1 MNKKLYPMTT
11 KLLLCAA
18 TCAAS
23 LNVLQPLKAG
33 NLHPMYTG
41 LNAAWGH
48 LPLDSAA
55 NCTAQALTGLATQ
68 EQGAEISVPNTQFEV
83 GEDVEINYTNL
94 PAKATISIYKNEAR
108 VPLNKMLT
116 LDMGASGNGTFSL
129 GTELEAGDYT
139 VRCTDAKGQEVAAQV
154 VFSVSAKAW
163 ADGPKDVLVM
173 SDIHVMSPELLVK
186 EGSAF
191 DKYLASDRKLLAESK
206 DILYTMVD
214 TILAR
219 KPELVLIPGDLTKD
233 GEKLSHQLVV
243 EQLQRLKKAGIQ
255 TLVVPGNH
263 DVNNPHAYVF
273 DGEQTHYA
281 ETVSDEDFAEMY
293 RDFGYGNDAQ
303 RDPQSLTYAVEALKD
318 VVVIGIDAC
327 KYEENTFVSQGAEKD
342 VCVTSGRIKPETLE
356 WIEQQAKQARDNGKQ
371 VLALMHHNLVEH
383 FNGQATIA
391 APYVVDDA
399 AKVRE
404 TLMAAGIRTVFT
416 GHFHIQDIAKDYNE
430 TKTDSIY
437 DISTGSTVTY
447 PCPFRLVRLNDDNT
461 VMDIQSKLLKSVEL
475 NGKLQADFGAYAQ
488 QKLVDGL
495 EPMVG
500 GLITDYWDIIQK
512 VVDENLGSLGGMVK
526 FPDSPEKLTAMLM
539 ECLGEDAIKA
549 YLTFSESNEDKKAGD
564 ALRAKLVTDG
574 IDKLVE
580 KLTGPLVGAI
590 AKPIVHKKIDPIV
603 NPILGSLLGN
613 ITHNET
619 DRANVTNDLDL
630 SIRLPRVV
638 ANAVNSA
645 TAATDGLK
653 VSPTLTNGPVSIK
666 VPARSQAAQ
675 LCIYD
680 LNGRTIFRTE
690 VPAGEATAMPYH
702 FTHKG
707 VYMVKLIG
715 QGAAVKVIVE

>member
-11 KLLLCAA
+11 KLLLSAA
-18 TCAAS
+18 ACTLS
-23 LNVLQPLKAG
+23 LNVFQPLTAG
-33 NLHPMYTG
+33 NVHP
-41 LNAAWGH
+41 
-48 LPLDSAA
+48 LPASHRAKA
-55 NCTAQALTGLATQ
+55 MNCTAQALTGVYLQQ
-68 EQGAEISVPNTQFEV
+68 EHEAALSVTNTNFEAGQTV
-83 GEDVEINYTNL
+83 DINYSKL
-94 PAKATISIYKNEAR
+94 PAGATISIYKNEAR
-108 VPLNKMLT
+108 VPLKQMLT
-116 LDMGASGNGTFSL
+116 LDKNAADSGTFSL
-129 GTELEAGDYT
+129 GTELEEGDYT
-139 VRCTDAKGQEVAAQV
+139 VHCTDAKGQDVAAQLL
-154 VFSVSAKAW
+154 FSVSAKAW

-173 SDIHVMSPELLVK
+173 SDIHVMSPELLIK

-206 DILYTMVD
+206 DIYYTMID

-233 GEKLSHQLVV
+233 GEKLSHQLVA

-273 DGEQTHYA
+273 DGDQTRYA
-281 ETVSDEDFAEMY
+281 ETVSDEEFAEIY
-293 RDFGYGNDAQ
+293 SDFGYGSKAQ
-303 RDPQSLTYAVEALKD
+303 RDPQSLSYAIEALKD

-327 KYEENTFVSQGAEKD
+327 KYDENTFVSQGAEKD

-356 WIEQQAKQARDNGKQ
+356 WIEKQAQQARDNGKL

-383 FNGQATIA
+383 FNGQASIA
-391 APYVVDDA
+391 SPYVVDDA

-404 TLMAAGIRTVFT
+404 TLMNAGVHTVFT

-461 VMDIQSKLLKSVEL
+461 VMDLQGKLLKSVEL

-500 GLITDYWDIIQK
+500 GLISDYWDIIQK
-512 VVDENLGSLGGMVK
+512 VVDENLGSLGSMIK
-526 FPDSPEKLTAMLM
+526 FPDSPEKLTDMLM

-549 YLTFSESNEDKKAGD
+549 YLTFSESNEDKKAVD
-564 ALRAKLVTDG
+564 ALRQKLVTNG

-580 KLTGPLVGAI
+580 KLTGPLVSAI
-590 AKPIVHKKIDPIV
+590 AKPIVHKKIDPII

-630 SIRLPRVV
+630 SIKLPRVV
-638 ANAVNSA
+638 ANAVNGT
-645 TAATDGLK
+645 TAAAAELK
-653 VSPTLTNGPVSIK
+653 VNPTLTKGPVCIE
-666 VPARSQAAQ
+666 VPALAEAAQ

-680 LNGRTIFRTE
+680 LNGRVVYRTE
-690 VPAGEATAMPYH
+690 VPGGEATLLPYN

-707 VYMVKLIG
+707 IYMVKIIG
-715 QGAAVKVIVE
+715 QGNAVKVIVE

>member
-1 MNKKLYPMTT
+1 MTT
-11 KLLLCAA
+11 KLLLSAA
-18 TCAAS
+18 ACTLS
-23 LNVLQPLKAG
+23 LNVFQPLTAG
-33 NLHPMYTG
+33 NVHP
-41 LNAAWGH
+41 
-48 LPLDSAA
+48 LPASHRAKA
-55 NCTAQALTGLATQ
+55 MNCTAQALTGVYLQQ
-68 EQGAEISVPNTQFEV
+68 EHEAALSVTNTNFEAGQTV
-83 GEDVEINYTNL
+83 DINYSKL
-94 PAKATISIYKNEAR
+94 PAGATISIYKNEAR
-108 VPLNKMLT
+108 VPLKQMLT
-116 LDMGASGNGTFSL
+116 LDKNAADSGTFSL
-129 GTELEAGDYT
+129 GTELEEGDYT
-139 VRCTDAKGQEVAAQV
+139 VHCTDAKGQDVAAQLL
-154 VFSVSAKAW
+154 FSVSAKAW

-173 SDIHVMSPELLVK
+173 SDIHVMSPELLIK

-206 DILYTMVD
+206 DIYYTMID

-233 GEKLSHQLVV
+233 GEKLSHQLVA

-273 DGEQTHYA
+273 DGDQTRYA
-281 ETVSDEDFAEMY
+281 ETVSDEEFAEIY
-293 RDFGYGNDAQ
+293 SDFGYGSKAQ
-303 RDPQSLTYAVEALKD
+303 RDPQSLSYAIEALKD

-327 KYEENTFVSQGAEKD
+327 KYDENTFVSQGAEKD

-356 WIEQQAKQARDNGKQ
+356 WIEKQAQQARDNGKQ

-383 FNGQATIA
+383 FNGQASIA
-391 APYVVDDA
+391 SPYVVDDA

-404 TLMAAGIRTVFT
+404 TLMNAGVHTVFT

-461 VMDIQSKLLKSVEL
+461 VMDLQGKLLKSVEL

-500 GLITDYWDIIQK
+500 GLISDYWDIIQK
-512 VVDENLGSLGGMVK
+512 VVDENLGSLGSMIK
-526 FPDSPEKLTAMLM
+526 FPDSPEKLTDMLM

-549 YLTFSESNEDKKAGD
+549 YLTFSESNEDKKAVD
-564 ALRAKLVTDG
+564 ALRQKLVTNG

-580 KLTGPLVGAI
+580 KLTGPLVSAI
-590 AKPIVHKKIDPIV
+590 AKPIVHKKIDPII

-630 SIRLPRVV
+630 SIKLPRVV
-638 ANAVNSA
+638 ANAVNGT
-645 TAATDGLK
+645 TAAAAELK
-653 VSPTLTNGPVSIK
+653 VNPTLTKGPVSIE
-666 VPARSQAAQ
+666 VPALAEAAQ

-680 LNGRTIFRTE
+680 LNGRVVYRTE
-690 VPAGEATAMPYH
+690 IPAGEATLLPYN

-707 VYMVKLIG
+707 IYMVKIIG
-715 QGAAVKVIVE
+715 QGNAVKVIVE

>member
-1 MNKKLYPMTT
+1 MTT
-11 KLLLCAA
+11 KLLLSAA
-18 TCAAS
+18 ACTLS
-23 LNVLQPLKAG
+23 LNVFQPLTSGNVHPLPASHRAKA
-33 NLHPMYTG
+33 M
-41 LNAAWGH
+41 
-48 LPLDSAA
+48 
-55 NCTAQALTGLATQ
+55 NCTAQALTGVYLQQ
-68 EQGAEISVPNTQFEV
+68 EHEAALSVTNTNFEAGQTV
-83 GEDVEINYTNL
+83 DINYSKL
-94 PAKATISIYKNEAR
+94 PAGATISIYKNEAR
-108 VPLNKMLT
+108 VPLKQMLT
-116 LDMGASGNGTFSL
+116 LDKNAADSGTFSL
-129 GTELEAGDYT
+129 GTELEEGDYT
-139 VRCTDAKGQEVAAQV
+139 VHCTDAKGQDVAAQLL
-154 VFSVSAKAW
+154 FSVSAKAW

-173 SDIHVMSPELLVK
+173 SDIHVMSPELLIK

-206 DILYTMVD
+206 DIYYTMID

-233 GEKLSHQLVV
+233 GEKLSHQLVA

-273 DGEQTHYA
+273 DGDQTRYA
-281 ETVSDEDFAEMY
+281 ETVSDEEFAEIY
-293 RDFGYGNDAQ
+293 SDFGYGSKAQ
-303 RDPQSLTYAVEALKD
+303 RDPQSLSYAIEALKD

-327 KYEENTFVSQGAEKD
+327 KYDENTFVSQGAEKD

-356 WIEQQAKQARDNGKQ
+356 WIEKQAQQARDNGKQ

-383 FNGQATIA
+383 FNGQASIA
-391 APYVVDDA
+391 SPYVVDDA

-404 TLMAAGIRTVFT
+404 TLMNAGVHTVFT

-461 VMDIQSKLLKSVEL
+461 VMDLQGKLLKSVEL

-500 GLITDYWDIIQK
+500 GLISDYWDIIQK
-512 VVDENLGSLGGMVK
+512 VVDENLGSLGSMIK
-526 FPDSPEKLTAMLM
+526 FPDSPEKLTDMLM

-549 YLTFSESNEDKKAGD
+549 YLTFSESNEDKKAVD
-564 ALRAKLVTDG
+564 ALRQKLVTNG

-580 KLTGPLVGAI
+580 KLTGPLVSAI
-590 AKPIVHKKIDPIV
+590 AKPIVHKKIDPII

-630 SIRLPRVV
+630 SIKLPRVV
-638 ANAVNSA
+638 ANAVNGT
-645 TAATDGLK
+645 TAAAAELK
-653 VSPTLTNGPVSIK
+653 VNPTLTKGPVCIE
-666 VPARSQAAQ
+666 VPALAEAAQ

-680 LNGRTIFRTE
+680 LNGRVVYRTE
-690 VPAGEATAMPYH
+690 VPGGEATLLPYN

-707 VYMVKLIG
+707 IYMVKIIG
-715 QGAAVKVIVE
+715 QGNAVKVIVE

>member
-1 MNKKLYPMTT
+1 MTT
-11 KLLLCAA
+11 KLLLSAA
-18 TCAAS
+18 ACTLS
-23 LNVLQPLKAG
+23 LNVFQPLTAG
-33 NLHPMYTG
+33 NVHP
-41 LNAAWGH
+41 
-48 LPLDSAA
+48 LPASHRAKA
-55 NCTAQALTGLATQ
+55 MNCTAQALTGVYLQQ
-68 EQGAEISVPNTQFEV
+68 EHEAALSVTNTNFEAGQTV
-83 GEDVEINYTNL
+83 DINYSKL
-94 PAKATISIYKNEAR
+94 PAGATISIYKNEAR
-108 VPLNKMLT
+108 VPLKQMLT
-116 LDMGASGNGTFSL
+116 LDKNAADSGTFSL
-129 GTELEAGDYT
+129 GTELEEGDYT
-139 VRCTDAKGQEVAAQV
+139 VHCTDAKGQDVAAQLL
-154 VFSVSAKAW
+154 FSVSAKTW

-173 SDIHVMSPELLVK
+173 SDIHVMSPELLIK

-206 DILYTMVD
+206 DIYYTMID

-233 GEKLSHQLVV
+233 GEKLSHQLVA

-273 DGEQTHYA
+273 DGDQTRYA
-281 ETVSDEDFAEMY
+281 ETVSDEEFAEIY
-293 RDFGYGNDAQ
+293 SDFGYGSKAQ
-303 RDPQSLTYAVEALKD
+303 RDPQSLSYAIEALKD

-327 KYEENTFVSQGAEKD
+327 KYDENTFVSQGAEKD

-356 WIEQQAKQARDNGKQ
+356 WIEKQAQQARDNGKQ

-383 FNGQATIA
+383 FNGQASIA
-391 APYVVDDA
+391 SPYVVDDA

-404 TLMAAGIRTVFT
+404 TLMNAGVHTVFT

-461 VMDIQSKLLKSVEL
+461 VMDLQGKLLKSVEL

-500 GLITDYWDIIQK
+500 GLISDYWDIIQK
-512 VVDENLGSLGGMVK
+512 VVDENLGSLGSMIK
-526 FPDSPEKLTAMLM
+526 FPDSPEKLTDMLM

-549 YLTFSESNEDKKAGD
+549 YLTFSESNEDKKAVD
-564 ALRAKLVTDG
+564 ALRQKLVTNG

-580 KLTGPLVGAI
+580 KLTGPLVSAI
-590 AKPIVHKKIDPIV
+590 AKPIVHKKIDPII

-630 SIRLPRVV
+630 SIKLPRVV
-638 ANAVNSA
+638 ANAVNGT
-645 TAATDGLK
+645 TAAAAELK
-653 VSPTLTNGPVSIK
+653 VNPTLTKGPVCIE
-666 VPARSQAAQ
+666 VPALAEAAQ

-680 LNGRTIFRTE
+680 LNGRVVYRTE
-690 VPAGEATAMPYH
+690 VPGGEATLLPYN

-707 VYMVKLIG
+707 IYMVKIIG
-715 QGAAVKVIVE
+715 QGNAVKVIVE

>member
-1 MNKKLYPMTT
+1 MTT
-11 KLLLCAA
+11 KLLLSAA
-18 TCAAS
+18 ACTLS
-23 LNVLQPLKAG
+23 LNVFQPLTAG
-33 NLHPMYTG
+33 NVHP
-41 LNAAWGH
+41 
-48 LPLDSAA
+48 LPASHRAKA
-55 NCTAQALTGLATQ
+55 MNCTAQALTGVYLQQ
-68 EQGAEISVPNTQFEV
+68 EHEAALSVTNTNFEAGQTV
-83 GEDVEINYTNL
+83 DINYSKL
-94 PAKATISIYKNEAR
+94 PAGATISIYKNEAR
-108 VPLNKMLT
+108 VPLKQMLT
-116 LDMGASGNGTFSL
+116 LDKNAADSGTFSL
-129 GTELEAGDYT
+129 GTELEEGDYT
-139 VRCTDAKGQEVAAQV
+139 VHCTDAKGQDVAAQLL
-154 VFSVSAKAW
+154 FSVSAKAW

-173 SDIHVMSPELLVK
+173 SDIHVMSPELLIK

-206 DILYTMVD
+206 DIYYTMID

-233 GEKLSHQLVV
+233 GEKLSHQLVA

-273 DGEQTHYA
+273 DGDQTRYA
-281 ETVSDEDFAEMY
+281 ETVSDEEFAEIY
-293 RDFGYGNDAQ
+293 SDFGYGSKAQ
-303 RDPQSLTYAVEALKD
+303 RDPQSLSYAIEALKD

-327 KYEENTFVSQGAEKD
+327 KYDENTFVSQGAEKD

-356 WIEQQAKQARDNGKQ
+356 WIEKQAQQARDNGKQ

-383 FNGQATIA
+383 FNGQASIA
-391 APYVVDDA
+391 SPYVVDDA

-404 TLMAAGIRTVFT
+404 TLMNAGVHTVFT

-461 VMDIQSKLLKSVEL
+461 VMDLQGKLLKSVEL

-500 GLITDYWDIIQK
+500 GLISDYWDIIQK
-512 VVDENLGSLGGMVK
+512 VVDENLGSLGSMIK
-526 FPDSPEKLTAMLM
+526 FPDSPEKLTDMLM

-549 YLTFSESNEDKKAGD
+549 YLTFSESNEDKKAVD
-564 ALRAKLVTDG
+564 ALRQKLVTNG

-580 KLTGPLVGAI
+580 KLTGPLVSAI
-590 AKPIVHKKIDPIV
+590 AKPIVHKKIDPII

-630 SIRLPRVV
+630 SIKLPRVV
-638 ANAVNSA
+638 ANAVNGT
-645 TAATDGLK
+645 TAAAAELK
-653 VSPTLTNGPVSIK
+653 VNPTLTKGPVCIEVS
-666 VPARSQAAQ
+666 ALAEAAQ

-680 LNGRTIFRTE
+680 LNGRVVYRTE
-690 VPAGEATAMPYH
+690 VPAGEATLLPYN

-707 VYMVKLIG
+707 IYMVKIIG
-715 QGAAVKVIVE
+715 QGNAVKVIVE

>member
-11 KLLLCAA
+11 KLLLSAA
-18 TCAAS
+18 ACTLS
-23 LNVLQPLKAG
+23 LNVFQPLTAG
-33 NLHPMYTG
+33 NVHP
-41 LNAAWGH
+41 
-48 LPLDSAA
+48 LPASHRAKA
-55 NCTAQALTGLATQ
+55 MNCTAQALTGVYLQQ
-68 EQGAEISVPNTQFEV
+68 EHEAALSVTNTNFEAGQTV
-83 GEDVEINYTNL
+83 DINYSKL
-94 PAKATISIYKNEAR
+94 PAGATISIYKNEAR
-108 VPLNKMLT
+108 VPLKQMLT
-116 LDMGASGNGTFSL
+116 LDKNAADSGTFSL
-129 GTELEAGDYT
+129 GTELEEGDYT
-139 VRCTDAKGQEVAAQV
+139 VHCTDAKGQDVAAQLL
-154 VFSVSAKAW
+154 FSVSAKAW

-173 SDIHVMSPELLVK
+173 SDIHVMSPELLIK

-206 DILYTMVD
+206 DIYYTMID

-233 GEKLSHQLVV
+233 GEKLSHQLVA

-273 DGEQTHYA
+273 DGDQTRYA
-281 ETVSDEDFAEMY
+281 ETVSDEEFAEIY
-293 RDFGYGNDAQ
+293 SDFGYGSKAQ
-303 RDPQSLTYAVEALKD
+303 RDPQSLSYAIEALKD

-327 KYEENTFVSQGAEKD
+327 KYDENTFVSQGAEKD

-356 WIEQQAKQARDNGKQ
+356 WIEKQAQQARDNGKQ

-383 FNGQATIA
+383 FNGQASIA
-391 APYVVDDA
+391 SPYVVDDA

-404 TLMAAGIRTVFT
+404 TLMNAGVHTVFT

-461 VMDIQSKLLKSVEL
+461 VMDLQGKLLKSVEL

-500 GLITDYWDIIQK
+500 GLISDYWDIIQK
-512 VVDENLGSLGGMVK
+512 VVDENLGSLGSMIK
-526 FPDSPEKLTAMLM
+526 FPDSPEKLTDMLM

-549 YLTFSESNEDKKAGD
+549 YLTFSESNEDKKAVD
-564 ALRAKLVTDG
+564 ALRQKLVING

-580 KLTGPLVGAI
+580 KLTGPLVSAI
-590 AKPIVHKKIDPIV
+590 AKPIVHKKIDPII

-630 SIRLPRVV
+630 SIKLPRVV
-638 ANAVNSA
+638 ANAVNGT
-645 TAATDGLK
+645 TAAAAELK
-653 VSPTLTNGPVSIK
+653 VNPTLTKGPVCIE
-666 VPARSQAAQ
+666 VPALAEAAQ

-680 LNGRTIFRTE
+680 LNGRVVYRTE
-690 VPAGEATAMPYH
+690 VPGGEATLLPYN

-707 VYMVKLIG
+707 IYMVKIIG
-715 QGAAVKVIVE
+715 QGNAVKVIVE

>member
-11 KLLLCAA
+11 KLLLSAA
-18 TCAAS
+18 ACTLS
-23 LNVLQPLKAG
+23 LNVFQPLTAG
-33 NLHPMYTG
+33 NVHP
-41 LNAAWGH
+41 
-48 LPLDSAA
+48 LPASHRAKA
-55 NCTAQALTGLATQ
+55 MNCTAQALTGVYLQQ
-68 EQGAEISVPNTQFEV
+68 EHEAALSVTNTNFEAGQTV
-83 GEDVEINYTNL
+83 DINYSKL
-94 PAKATISIYKNEAR
+94 PAGATISIYKNEAR
-108 VPLNKMLT
+108 VPLKQMLT
-116 LDMGASGNGTFSL
+116 LDKNAADSGTFSL
-129 GTELEAGDYT
+129 GTELEEGDYT
-139 VRCTDAKGQEVAAQV
+139 VHCTDAKGQDVAAQLL
-154 VFSVSAKAW
+154 FSVSAKAW

-173 SDIHVMSPELLVK
+173 SDIHVMSPELLIK

-206 DILYTMVD
+206 DIYYTMID

-233 GEKLSHQLVV
+233 GEKLSHQLVA

-273 DGEQTHYA
+273 DGDQTRYA
-281 ETVSDEDFAEMY
+281 ETVSDEEFAEIY
-293 RDFGYGNDAQ
+293 SDFGYGSKAQ
-303 RDPQSLTYAVEALKD
+303 RDPQSLSYAIEALKD

-327 KYEENTFVSQGAEKD
+327 KYDENTFVSQGAEKD

-356 WIEQQAKQARDNGKQ
+356 WIEKQAQQARDNGKQ

-383 FNGQATIA
+383 FNGQASIA
-391 APYVVDDA
+391 SPYVVDDA

-404 TLMAAGIRTVFT
+404 TLMNAGVHTVFT

-461 VMDIQSKLLKSVEL
+461 VMDLQGKLLKSVEL

-500 GLITDYWDIIQK
+500 GLISDYWDIIQK
-512 VVDENLGSLGGMVK
+512 VVDENLGSLGSMIK
-526 FPDSPEKLTAMLM
+526 FPDSPEKLTDMLM

-549 YLTFSESNEDKKAGD
+549 YLTFSESNEDKKAVD
-564 ALRAKLVTDG
+564 ALRQKLVTNG

-580 KLTGPLVGAI
+580 KLTGPLVSAI
-590 AKPIVHKKIDPIV
+590 AKPIVHKKIDPII

-630 SIRLPRVV
+630 SIKLPRVV
-638 ANAVNSA
+638 ANAVNGT
-645 TAATDGLK
+645 TAAAAELK
-653 VSPTLTNGPVSIK
+653 VNPTLTKGPVCIE
-666 VPARSQAAQ
+666 VPALAEAAQ

-680 LNGRTIFRTE
+680 LNGRVVYRTE
-690 VPAGEATAMPYH
+690 VPAGEATLLPYN

-707 VYMVKLIG
+707 IYMVKIIG
-715 QGAAVKVIVE
+715 QGNAVKVIVE

>member
-1 MNKKLYPMTT
+1 MTT
-11 KLLLCAA
+11 KLLLSAA
-18 TCAAS
+18 ACTLS
-23 LNVLQPLKAG
+23 QNVFQPLTAG
-33 NLHPMYTG
+33 NVHP
-41 LNAAWGH
+41 
-48 LPLDSAA
+48 LPASHRAKA
-55 NCTAQALTGLATQ
+55 MNCTAQALTGVYLQQ
-68 EQGAEISVPNTQFEV
+68 EHEAALSVTNTNFEAGQTV
-83 GEDVEINYTNL
+83 DINYSKL
-94 PAKATISIYKNEAR
+94 PAGATISIYKNEAR
-108 VPLNKMLT
+108 VPLKQMLT
-116 LDMGASGNGTFSL
+116 LDKNAADSGTFSL
-129 GTELEAGDYT
+129 GTELEEGDYT
-139 VRCTDAKGQEVAAQV
+139 VHCTDAKGQDVAAQLL
-154 VFSVSAKAW
+154 FSVSAKAW

-173 SDIHVMSPELLVK
+173 SDIHVMSPELLIK

-206 DILYTMVD
+206 DIYYTMID

-233 GEKLSHQLVV
+233 GEKLSHQLVA

-273 DGEQTHYA
+273 DGDQTRYA
-281 ETVSDEDFAEMY
+281 ETVSDEEFAEIY
-293 RDFGYGNDAQ
+293 SDFGYGSKAQ
-303 RDPQSLTYAVEALKD
+303 RDPQSLSYAIEALKD

-327 KYEENTFVSQGAEKD
+327 KYDENTFVSQGAEKD

-356 WIEQQAKQARDNGKQ
+356 WIEKQAQQARDNGKQ

-383 FNGQATIA
+383 FNGQASIA
-391 APYVVDDA
+391 SPYVVDDA

-404 TLMAAGIRTVFT
+404 TLMNAGVHTVFT

-461 VMDIQSKLLKSVEL
+461 VMDLQGKLLKSVEL

-500 GLITDYWDIIQK
+500 GLISDYWDIIQK
-512 VVDENLGSLGGMVK
+512 VVDENLGSLGSMIK
-526 FPDSPEKLTAMLM
+526 FPDSPEKLTDMLM

-549 YLTFSESNEDKKAGD
+549 YLTFSESNEDKKAVD
-564 ALRAKLVTDG
+564 ALRQKLVTNG

-580 KLTGPLVGAI
+580 KLTGPLVSAI
-590 AKPIVHKKIDPIV
+590 AKPIVHKKIDPII

-630 SIRLPRVV
+630 SIKLPRVV
-638 ANAVNSA
+638 ANAVNGT
-645 TAATDGLK
+645 TAAAAELK
-653 VSPTLTNGPVSIK
+653 VNPTLTKGPVCIE
-666 VPARSQAAQ
+666 VPALAEAAQ

-680 LNGRTIFRTE
+680 LNGRVVYRTE
-690 VPAGEATAMPYH
+690 VPGGEATLLPYN

-707 VYMVKLIG
+707 IYMVKIIG
-715 QGAAVKVIVE
+715 QGNAVKVIVE

>member
-1 MNKKLYPMTT
+1 MTT
-11 KLLLCAA
+11 KLLLSAA
-18 TCAAS
+18 ACTLS
-23 LNVLQPLKAG
+23 LNVFQPLTAG
-33 NLHPMYTG
+33 NVHP
-41 LNAAWGH
+41 
-48 LPLDSAA
+48 LPASHRAKA
-55 NCTAQALTGLATQ
+55 MNCTAQALTGVYLQQ
-68 EQGAEISVPNTQFEV
+68 EHEAALSVTNTNFEAGQTV
-83 GEDVEINYTNL
+83 DINYSKL
-94 PAKATISIYKNEAR
+94 PAGATISIYKNEAR
-108 VPLNKMLT
+108 VPLKQMLT
-116 LDMGASGNGTFSL
+116 LDKNAADSGTFSL
-129 GTELEAGDYT
+129 GTELEEGDYT
-139 VRCTDAKGQEVAAQV
+139 VHCTDAKGQDVAAQLL
-154 VFSVSAKAW
+154 FSVSAKAW

-173 SDIHVMSPELLVK
+173 SDIHVMSPELLIK

-206 DILYTMVD
+206 DIYYTMID

-233 GEKLSHQLVV
+233 GEKLSHQLVA

-273 DGEQTHYA
+273 DGDQTRYA
-281 ETVSDEDFAEMY
+281 ETVSDEEFAEIY
-293 RDFGYGNDAQ
+293 SDFGYGSKAQ
-303 RDPQSLTYAVEALKD
+303 RDPQSLSYAIEALKD

-327 KYEENTFVSQGAEKD
+327 KYDENTFVSQGAEKD

-356 WIEQQAKQARDNGKQ
+356 WIEKQAQQARDNGKQ

-383 FNGQATIA
+383 FNGQASIA
-391 APYVVDDA
+391 SPYVVDDA

-404 TLMAAGIRTVFT
+404 TLMNAGVHTVFT

-461 VMDIQSKLLKSVEL
+461 VMDLQGKLLKSVEL

-500 GLITDYWDIIQK
+500 GLISDYWDIIQK
-512 VVDENLGSLGGMVK
+512 VVDENLGSLGSMIK
-526 FPDSPEKLTAMLM
+526 FPDSPEKLTDMLM

-549 YLTFSESNEDKKAGD
+549 YLTFSESNEDKKAVD
-564 ALRAKLVTDG
+564 ALRQKLVTNG

-580 KLTGPLVGAI
+580 KLTGPLVSAI
-590 AKPIVHKKIDPIV
+590 AKPIVHKKIDPII

-630 SIRLPRVV
+630 SIKLPRVV
-638 ANAVNSA
+638 ANAVNGT
-645 TAATDGLK
+645 TAAAAELK
-653 VSPTLTNGPVSIK
+653 VNPTLTKGPVCIEVS
-666 VPARSQAAQ
+666 ALAEAAQ

-680 LNGRTIFRTE
+680 LNGRVVYRTE
-690 VPAGEATAMPYH
+690 VPGGEATLLPYN

-707 VYMVKLIG
+707 IYMVKIIG
-715 QGAAVKVIVE
+715 QGNAVKVIVE

>member
-1 MNKKLYPMTT
+1 MTT
-11 KLLLCAA
+11 KLLLSAA
-18 TCAAS
+18 ACTLS
-23 LNVLQPLKAG
+23 LNVFQPLTAG
-33 NLHPMYTG
+33 NVHP
-41 LNAAWGH
+41 
-48 LPLDSAA
+48 LPASHRAKA
-55 NCTAQALTGLATQ
+55 MNCTAQALTGVYLQQ
-68 EQGAEISVPNTQFEV
+68 EHEAALSVTNTNFEAGQTV
-83 GEDVEINYTNL
+83 DINYSKL
-94 PAKATISIYKNEAR
+94 PAGATISIYKNEAR
-108 VPLNKMLT
+108 VPLKQMLT
-116 LDMGASGNGTFSL
+116 LDKNAADSGTFSL
-129 GTELEAGDYT
+129 GTELEEGDYT
-139 VRCTDAKGQEVAAQV
+139 VHCTDAKGQDVAAQLL
-154 VFSVSAKAW
+154 FSVSAKAW

-173 SDIHVMSPELLVK
+173 SDIHVMSPELLIK

-206 DILYTMVD
+206 DIYYTMID

-233 GEKLSHQLVV
+233 GEKLSHQLVA

-273 DGEQTHYA
+273 DGDQTRYA
-281 ETVSDEDFAEMY
+281 ETVSDEEFAEIY
-293 RDFGYGNDAQ
+293 SDFGYGSKAQ
-303 RDPQSLTYAVEALKD
+303 RDPQSLSYAIEALKD

-327 KYEENTFVSQGAEKD
+327 KYDENTFVSQGAEKD

-356 WIEQQAKQARDNGKQ
+356 WIEKQAQQARDNGKQ

-383 FNGQATIA
+383 FNGQASIA
-391 APYVVDDA
+391 SPYVVDDA

-404 TLMAAGIRTVFT
+404 TLMNAGVHTVFT

-461 VMDIQSKLLKSVEL
+461 VMDLQGKLLKSVEL

-500 GLITDYWDIIQK
+500 GLISDYWDIIQK
-512 VVDENLGSLGGMVK
+512 VVDENLGSLGSMIK
-526 FPDSPEKLTAMLM
+526 FPDSPEKLTDMLM

-549 YLTFSESNEDKKAGD
+549 YLTFSESNEDKKAVD
-564 ALRAKLVTDG
+564 ALRQKLVTNG

-580 KLTGPLVGAI
+580 KLTGPLVSAI
-590 AKPIVHKKIDPIV
+590 AKPIVHKKIDPII

-630 SIRLPRVV
+630 SIKLPRVV
-638 ANAVNSA
+638 ANAVNGT
-645 TAATDGLK
+645 TAAAAELK
-653 VSPTLTNGPVSIK
+653 VNPTLTKGPVCIE
-666 VPARSQAAQ
+666 VPALAEAAQ

-680 LNGRTIFRTE
+680 LNGRVVYRTE
-690 VPAGEATAMPYH
+690 VPAGEATLLPYN

-707 VYMVKLIG
+707 IYMVKIIG
-715 QGAAVKVIVE
+715 QGNAVKVIVE

>member
-1 MNKKLYPMTT
+1 MTT
-11 KLLLCAA
+11 KLLLSAA
-18 TCAAS
+18 ACTLS
-23 LNVLQPLKAG
+23 LNVFQPLTAG
-33 NLHPMYTG
+33 NVHP
-41 LNAAWGH
+41 
-48 LPLDSAA
+48 LPASHRAKA
-55 NCTAQALTGLATQ
+55 MNCTAQALTGVYLQQ
-68 EQGAEISVPNTQFEV
+68 EHEAALSVTNTNFEAGQTV
-83 GEDVEINYTNL
+83 DINYSKL
-94 PAKATISIYKNEAR
+94 PAGATISIYKNEAR
-108 VPLNKMLT
+108 VPLKQMLT
-116 LDMGASGNGTFSL
+116 LDKNAADSGTFSL
-129 GTELEAGDYT
+129 GTELEEGDYT
-139 VRCTDAKGQEVAAQV
+139 VHCTDAKGQDVAAQLL
-154 VFSVSAKAW
+154 FSVSAKAW

-173 SDIHVMSPELLVK
+173 SDIHVMSPELLIK

-206 DILYTMVD
+206 DIYYTMID

-233 GEKLSHQLVV
+233 GEKLSHQLVA

-273 DGEQTHYA
+273 DGDQTRYA
-281 ETVSDEDFAEMY
+281 ETVSDEEFAEIY
-293 RDFGYGNDAQ
+293 SDFGYGSKAQ
-303 RDPQSLTYAVEALKD
+303 RDPQSLSYAIEALKD

-327 KYEENTFVSQGAEKD
+327 KYDENTFVSQGAEKD

-356 WIEQQAKQARDNGKQ
+356 WIEKQAQQARDNGKQ

-383 FNGQATIA
+383 FNGQASIA
-391 APYVVDDA
+391 SPYVVDDA

-404 TLMAAGIRTVFT
+404 TLMNAGVHTVFT

-461 VMDIQSKLLKSVEL
+461 VMDLQGKLLKSVEL

-500 GLITDYWDIIQK
+500 GLISDYWDIIQK
-512 VVDENLGSLGGMVK
+512 VVDENLGSLGSMIK
-526 FPDSPEKLTAMLM
+526 FPDSPEKLTDMLM

-549 YLTFSESNEDKKAGD
+549 YLTFSESNEDKKAVD
-564 ALRAKLVTDG
+564 ALRQKLVTNG

-580 KLTGPLVGAI
+580 KLTGPLVSAI
-590 AKPIVHKKIDPIV
+590 AKPIVHKKIDPII

-630 SIRLPRVV
+630 SIKLPRVV
-638 ANAVNSA
+638 ANAVNGT
-645 TAATDGLK
+645 TAAAAELK
-653 VSPTLTNGPVSIK
+653 VNPTLTKGPVCIE
-666 VPARSQAAQ
+666 VPALAEAAQ

-680 LNGRTIFRTE
+680 LNGRVVYHTE
-690 VPAGEATAMPYH
+690 VPGGEATLLPYN

-707 VYMVKLIG
+707 IYMVKIIG
-715 QGAAVKVIVE
+715 QGNAVKVIVE

>member
-11 KLLLCAA
+11 KLLLSAA
-18 TCAAS
+18 ACTLS
-23 LNVLQPLKAG
+23 LNVFQPLTAG
-33 NLHPMYTG
+33 NVHP
-41 LNAAWGH
+41 
-48 LPLDSAA
+48 LPASHRAKA
-55 NCTAQALTGLATQ
+55 MNCTAQALTGVYLQQ
-68 EQGAEISVPNTQFEV
+68 EHEAALSVTNTNFEAGQTV
-83 GEDVEINYTNL
+83 DINYSKL
-94 PAKATISIYKNEAR
+94 PAGATISIYKNEAR
-108 VPLNKMLT
+108 VPLKQMLT
-116 LDMGASGNGTFSL
+116 LDKNAADSGTFSL
-129 GTELEAGDYT
+129 GTELEEGDYT
-139 VRCTDAKGQEVAAQV
+139 VHCTDAKGQDVAAQLL
-154 VFSVSAKAW
+154 FSVSAKAW

-173 SDIHVMSPELLVK
+173 SDIHVMSPELLIK

-206 DILYTMVD
+206 DIYYTMID

-233 GEKLSHQLVV
+233 GEKLSHQLVA

-273 DGEQTHYA
+273 DGDQTRYA
-281 ETVSDEDFAEMY
+281 ETVSDEEFAEIY
-293 RDFGYGNDAQ
+293 SDFGYGSKAQ
-303 RDPQSLTYAVEALKD
+303 RDPQSLSYAIEALKD

-327 KYEENTFVSQGAEKD
+327 KYDENTFVSQGAEKD

-356 WIEQQAKQARDNGKQ
+356 WIEKQAQQARDNGKQ

-383 FNGQATIA
+383 FNGQASIA
-391 APYVVDDA
+391 SPYVVDDA

-404 TLMAAGIRTVFT
+404 TLMNAGVHTVFT

-461 VMDIQSKLLKSVEL
+461 VMDLQGKLLKSVEL

-500 GLITDYWDIIQK
+500 GLISDYWDIIQK
-512 VVDENLGSLGGMVK
+512 VVDENLGSLGSMIK
-526 FPDSPEKLTAMLM
+526 FPDSPEKLTDMLM

-549 YLTFSESNEDKKAGD
+549 YLTFSESNEDKKAVD
-564 ALRAKLVTDG
+564 ALRQKLVTNG

-580 KLTGPLVGAI
+580 KLTGPLVSAI
-590 AKPIVHKKIDPIV
+590 AKPIVHKKIDPII

-630 SIRLPRVV
+630 SIKLPRVV
-638 ANAVNSA
+638 ANAVNGT
-645 TAATDGLK
+645 TAAAAELK
-653 VSPTLTNGPVSIK
+653 VNPTLTKGPVCIEVS
-666 VPARSQAAQ
+666 ALAEAAQ

-680 LNGRTIFRTE
+680 LNGRVVYRTE
-690 VPAGEATAMPYH
+690 VPAGEATLLPYN

-707 VYMVKLIG
+707 IYMVKIIG
-715 QGAAVKVIVE
+715 QGNAVKVIVE

>member
-1 MNKKLYPMTT
+1 MTT
-11 KLLLCAA
+11 KLLLSAA
-18 TCAAS
+18 ACTLS
-23 LNVLQPLKAG
+23 LNVFQPLTAG
-33 NLHPMYTG
+33 NVHP
-41 LNAAWGH
+41 
-48 LPLDSAA
+48 LPASHRAKA
-55 NCTAQALTGLATQ
+55 MNCTAQALTGVYLQQ
-68 EQGAEISVPNTQFEV
+68 EHEAALSVTNTNFEAGQTV
-83 GEDVEINYTNL
+83 DINYSKL
-94 PAKATISIYKNEAR
+94 PAGATISIYKNEAR
-108 VPLNKMLT
+108 VPLKQMLT
-116 LDMGASGNGTFSL
+116 LDKNAADSGTFSL
-129 GTELEAGDYT
+129 GTELEEGDYT
-139 VRCTDAKGQEVAAQV
+139 VHCTDAKGQDVAAQLL
-154 VFSVSAKAW
+154 FSVSAKTW

-173 SDIHVMSPELLVK
+173 SDIHVMSPELLIK

-206 DILYTMVD
+206 DIYYTMID

-233 GEKLSHQLVV
+233 GEKLSHQLVA

-273 DGEQTHYA
+273 DGDQTRYA
-281 ETVSDEDFAEMY
+281 ETVSDEEFAEIY
-293 RDFGYGNDAQ
+293 SDFGYGSKAQ
-303 RDPQSLTYAVEALKD
+303 RDPQSLSYAIKALKD

-327 KYEENTFVSQGAEKD
+327 KYDENTFVSQGAEKD

-356 WIEQQAKQARDNGKQ
+356 WIEKQAQQARDNGKQ

-383 FNGQATIA
+383 FNGQASIA
-391 APYVVDDA
+391 SPYVVDDA

-404 TLMAAGIRTVFT
+404 TLMNAGVHTVFT

-461 VMDIQSKLLKSVEL
+461 VMDLQGKLLKSVEL

-500 GLITDYWDIIQK
+500 GLISDYWDIIQK
-512 VVDENLGSLGGMVK
+512 VVDENLGSLGSMIK
-526 FPDSPEKLTAMLM
+526 FPDSPEKLTDMLM

-549 YLTFSESNEDKKAGD
+549 YLTFSESNEDKKAVD
-564 ALRAKLVTDG
+564 ALRQKLVTNG

-580 KLTGPLVGAI
+580 KLTGPLVSAI
-590 AKPIVHKKIDPIV
+590 AKPIVHKKIDPII

-630 SIRLPRVV
+630 SIKLPRVV
-638 ANAVNSA
+638 ANAVNGT
-645 TAATDGLK
+645 TAAAAELK
-653 VSPTLTNGPVSIK
+653 VNPTLTKGPVCIE
-666 VPARSQAAQ
+666 VPALAEAAQ

-680 LNGRTIFRTE
+680 LNGRVVYRTE
-690 VPAGEATAMPYH
+690 VPGGEATLLPYN

-707 VYMVKLIG
+707 IYMVKIIG
-715 QGAAVKVIVE
+715 QGNAVKVIVE

>member
-11 KLLLCAA
+11 KLLLSAA
-18 TCAAS
+18 ACTLS
-23 LNVLQPLKAG
+23 LNVFQPLTAG
-33 NLHPMYTG
+33 NVHP
-41 LNAAWGH
+41 
-48 LPLDSAA
+48 LPASHRAKA
-55 NCTAQALTGLATQ
+55 MNCTAQALTGVYLQQ
-68 EQGAEISVPNTQFEV
+68 EHEAALSVTNTNFEAGQTV
-83 GEDVEINYTNL
+83 DINYSKL
-94 PAKATISIYKNEAR
+94 PAGATISIYKNEAR
-108 VPLNKMLT
+108 VPLKQMLT
-116 LDMGASGNGTFSL
+116 LDKNAADSGTFSL
-129 GTELEAGDYT
+129 GTELEEGDYT
-139 VRCTDAKGQEVAAQV
+139 VHCTDAKGQDVAAQLL
-154 VFSVSAKAW
+154 FSVSAKTW

-173 SDIHVMSPELLVK
+173 SDIHVMSPELLIK

-206 DILYTMVD
+206 DIYYTMID

-233 GEKLSHQLVV
+233 GEKLSHQLVA

-273 DGEQTHYA
+273 DGDQTRYA
-281 ETVSDEDFAEMY
+281 ETVSDEEFAEIY
-293 RDFGYGNDAQ
+293 SDFGYGSKAQ
-303 RDPQSLTYAVEALKD
+303 RDPQSLSYAIKALKD

-327 KYEENTFVSQGAEKD
+327 KYDENTFVSQGAEKD

-356 WIEQQAKQARDNGKQ
+356 WIEKQAQQARDNGKQ

-383 FNGQATIA
+383 FNGQASIA
-391 APYVVDDA
+391 SPYVVDDA

-404 TLMAAGIRTVFT
+404 TLMNAGVHTVFT

-461 VMDIQSKLLKSVEL
+461 VMDLQGKLLKSVEL

-500 GLITDYWDIIQK
+500 GLISDYWDIIQK
-512 VVDENLGSLGGMVK
+512 VVDENLGSLGSMIK
-526 FPDSPEKLTAMLM
+526 FPDSPEKLTDMLM
-539 ECLGEDAIKA
+539 ECLGEDASKA
-549 YLTFSESNEDKKAGD
+549 YLTFSESNEDKKAVD
-564 ALRAKLVTDG
+564 ALRQKLVTNG

-580 KLTGPLVGAI
+580 KLTGPLVSAI
-590 AKPIVHKKIDPIV
+590 AKPIVHKKIDPII

-630 SIRLPRVV
+630 SIKLPRVV
-638 ANAVNSA
+638 ANAVNGT
-645 TAATDGLK
+645 TAAAAELK
-653 VSPTLTNGPVSIK
+653 VNPTLTKGPVCIE
-666 VPARSQAAQ
+666 VPALAEAAQ

-680 LNGRTIFRTE
+680 LNGRVVYRTE
-690 VPAGEATAMPYH
+690 VPGGEATLLPYN

-707 VYMVKLIG
+707 IYMVKIIG
-715 QGAAVKVIVE
+715 QGNAVKVIVE

>member
-1 MNKKLYPMTT
+1 MTT
-11 KLLLCAA
+11 KLLLSAA
-18 TCAAS
+18 ACTLS
-23 LNVLQPLKAG
+23 LNVFQPLTAG
-33 NLHPMYTG
+33 NVHP
-41 LNAAWGH
+41 
-48 LPLDSAA
+48 LPASHRAKA
-55 NCTAQALTGLATQ
+55 MNCTAQALTGVYLQQ
-68 EQGAEISVPNTQFEV
+68 EHEAALSVTNTNFEAGQTV
-83 GEDVEINYTNL
+83 DINYSKL
-94 PAKATISIYKNEAR
+94 PAGATISIYKNEAR
-108 VPLNKMLT
+108 VPLKQMLT
-116 LDMGASGNGTFSL
+116 LDKNAADSGTFSL
-129 GTELEAGDYT
+129 GTELEEGDYT
-139 VRCTDAKGQEVAAQV
+139 VHCTDAKGQDVAAQLL
-154 VFSVSAKAW
+154 FSVSAKAW

-173 SDIHVMSPELLVK
+173 SDIHVMSPELLIK

-206 DILYTMVD
+206 DIYYTMID

-233 GEKLSHQLVV
+233 GEKLSHQLVA

-273 DGEQTHYA
+273 DGDQTRYA
-281 ETVSDEDFAEMY
+281 ETVSDEEFAEIY
-293 RDFGYGNDAQ
+293 SDFGYGSKAQ
-303 RDPQSLTYAVEALKD
+303 RDPQSLSYAIEALKD

-327 KYEENTFVSQGAEKD
+327 KYDENTFVSQGAEKD

-356 WIEQQAKQARDNGKQ
+356 WIEKQAQQARDNGKQ

-383 FNGQATIA
+383 FNGQASIA
-391 APYVVDDA
+391 SPYVVDDA

-404 TLMAAGIRTVFT
+404 TLMNAGVHTVFT

-461 VMDIQSKLLKSVEL
+461 VMDLQGKLLKSVEL

-500 GLITDYWDIIQK
+500 GLISDYWDIIQK
-512 VVDENLGSLGGMVK
+512 VVDENLGSLGSMIK
-526 FPDSPEKLTAMLM
+526 FPDSPEKLTDMLM

-549 YLTFSESNEDKKAGD
+549 YLTFSESNEDKKAVD
-564 ALRAKLVTDG
+564 ALRQKLVTNG

-580 KLTGPLVGAI
+580 KLTGPLVSAI
-590 AKPIVHKKIDPIV
+590 AKPIVHKKIDPII

-630 SIRLPRVV
+630 SIKLPRVV
-638 ANAVNSA
+638 ANAVNGT
-645 TAATDGLK
+645 TAAAAELK
-653 VSPTLTNGPVSIK
+653 VNPTLTKGPVSIE
-666 VPARSQAAQ
+666 VPALAKAAQ

-680 LNGRTIFRTE
+680 LNGRVVYRTE
-690 VPAGEATAMPYH
+690 VPAGEATLLPYN

-707 VYMVKLIG
+707 IYMVKIIG
-715 QGAAVKVIVE
+715 QGNAVKVIVE

>member
-1 MNKKLYPMTT
+1 MTT
-11 KLLLCAA
+11 KLLLSAA
-18 TCAAS
+18 ACTLS
-23 LNVLQPLKAG
+23 LNVFQPLTAG
-33 NLHPMYTG
+33 NVHP
-41 LNAAWGH
+41 
-48 LPLDSAA
+48 LPASHRAKA
-55 NCTAQALTGLATQ
+55 MNCTAQALTGVYLQQ
-68 EQGAEISVPNTQFEV
+68 EHEAALSVTNTNFEAGQTV
-83 GEDVEINYTNL
+83 DINYSKL
-94 PAKATISIYKNEAR
+94 PAGATISIYKNEAR
-108 VPLNKMLT
+108 VPLKQMLT
-116 LDMGASGNGTFSL
+116 LDKNAADSGTFSL
-129 GTELEAGDYT
+129 GTELEEGDYT
-139 VRCTDAKGQEVAAQV
+139 VHCTDAKGQDVAAQLL
-154 VFSVSAKAW
+154 FSVSAKTW

-173 SDIHVMSPELLVK
+173 SDIHVMSPELLIK

-206 DILYTMVD
+206 DIYYTMID

-233 GEKLSHQLVV
+233 GEKLSHQLVA

-273 DGEQTHYA
+273 DGDQTRYA
-281 ETVSDEDFAEMY
+281 ETVSDEEFAEIY
-293 RDFGYGNDAQ
+293 SDFGYGSKAQ
-303 RDPQSLTYAVEALKD
+303 RDPQSLSYAIEALKD

-327 KYEENTFVSQGAEKD
+327 KYDENTFVSQGAEKD

-356 WIEQQAKQARDNGKQ
+356 WIEKQAQQARDNGKQ

-383 FNGQATIA
+383 FNGQASIA
-391 APYVVDDA
+391 SPYVVDDA

-404 TLMAAGIRTVFT
+404 TLMNAGVHTVFT

-461 VMDIQSKLLKSVEL
+461 VMDLQGKLLKSVEL

-500 GLITDYWDIIQK
+500 GLISDYWDIIQK
-512 VVDENLGSLGGMVK
+512 VVDENLGSLGSMIK
-526 FPDSPEKLTAMLM
+526 FPDSPEKLTDMLM
-539 ECLGEDAIKA
+539 ECLGEDASKA
-549 YLTFSESNEDKKAGD
+549 YLTFSESNEDKKAVD
-564 ALRAKLVTDG
+564 ALRQKLVTNG

-580 KLTGPLVGAI
+580 KLTGPLVSAI
-590 AKPIVHKKIDPIV
+590 AKPIVHKKIDPII

-630 SIRLPRVV
+630 SIKLPRVV
-638 ANAVNSA
+638 ANAVNGT
-645 TAATDGLK
+645 TAAAAELK
-653 VSPTLTNGPVSIK
+653 VNPTLTKGPVCIE
-666 VPARSQAAQ
+666 VPALAEAAQ

-680 LNGRTIFRTE
+680 LNGRVVYRTE
-690 VPAGEATAMPYH
+690 VPGGEATLLPYN

-707 VYMVKLIG
+707 IYMVKIIG
-715 QGAAVKVIVE
+715 QGNAVKVIVE

>member
-1 MNKKLYPMTT
+1 MTT
-11 KLLLCAA
+11 KLLLSAA
-18 TCAAS
+18 ACTLS
-23 LNVLQPLKAG
+23 LNVFQPLTAG
-33 NLHPMYTG
+33 NVHP
-41 LNAAWGH
+41 
-48 LPLDSAA
+48 LPASHRAKA
-55 NCTAQALTGLATQ
+55 MNCTAQALTGVYLQQ
-68 EQGAEISVPNTQFEV
+68 EHEAALSVTNTNFEAGQTV
-83 GEDVEINYTNL
+83 DINYSKL
-94 PAKATISIYKNEAR
+94 PAGATISIYKNEAR
-108 VPLNKMLT
+108 VPLKQMLT
-116 LDMGASGNGTFSL
+116 LDKNAADSGTFSL
-129 GTELEAGDYT
+129 GTELEEGDYT
-139 VRCTDAKGQEVAAQV
+139 VHCTDAKGQDVAAQLL
-154 VFSVSAKAW
+154 FSVSAKAW

-173 SDIHVMSPELLVK
+173 SDIHVMSPELLIK

-206 DILYTMVD
+206 DIYYTMID

-233 GEKLSHQLVV
+233 GEKLSHQLVA

-273 DGEQTHYA
+273 DGDQTRYA
-281 ETVSDEDFAEMY
+281 ETVSDEEFAEIY
-293 RDFGYGNDAQ
+293 SDFGYGSKAQ
-303 RDPQSLTYAVEALKD
+303 RDPQSLSYAIEALKD

-327 KYEENTFVSQGAEKD
+327 KYDENTFVSQGAEKD

-356 WIEQQAKQARDNGKQ
+356 WIEKQAQQARDNGKQ

-383 FNGQATIA
+383 FNGQASIA
-391 APYVVDDA
+391 SPYVVDDA

-404 TLMAAGIRTVFT
+404 TLMNAGVHTVFT

-461 VMDIQSKLLKSVEL
+461 VMDLQGKLLKSVEL

-500 GLITDYWDIIQK
+500 GLISDYWDIIQK
-512 VVDENLGSLGGMVK
+512 VVDENLGSLGSMIK
-526 FPDSPEKLTAMLM
+526 FPDSPEKLTDMLM

-549 YLTFSESNEDKKAGD
+549 YLTFSESNEDKKAVD
-564 ALRAKLVTDG
+564 ALRQKLVTNG

-580 KLTGPLVGAI
+580 KLTGPLVSAI
-590 AKPIVHKKIDPIV
+590 AKPIVHKKIDPII

-630 SIRLPRVV
+630 SIKLPRVV
-638 ANAVNSA
+638 ANAVNGT
-645 TAATDGLK
+645 TAAAAELK
-653 VSPTLTNGPVSIK
+653 VNPTLTKGPVCIE
-666 VPARSQAAQ
+666 VPALAEAAQ

-680 LNGRTIFRTE
+680 LNGRVVYRTE
-690 VPAGEATAMPYH
+690 VPGGEATLLPYN

-707 VYMVKLIG
+707 IYMVKIIG
-715 QGAAVKVIVE
+715 QGNAVKVIVE

>member
-1 MNKKLYPMTT
+1 MTT
-11 KLLLCAA
+11 KLLLSAA
-18 TCAAS
+18 ACTLS
-23 LNVLQPLKAG
+23 LNVFQPLTAG
-33 NLHPMYTG
+33 NVHP
-41 LNAAWGH
+41 
-48 LPLDSAA
+48 LPASHRAKA
-55 NCTAQALTGLATQ
+55 MNCTAQALTGVYLQQ
-68 EQGAEISVPNTQFEV
+68 EHEAALSVTNTNFEAGQTV
-83 GEDVEINYTNL
+83 DINYSKL
-94 PAKATISIYKNEAR
+94 PAGATISIYKNEAR
-108 VPLNKMLT
+108 VPLKQMLT
-116 LDMGASGNGTFSL
+116 LDKNAADSGTFSL
-129 GTELEAGDYT
+129 GTELEEGDYT
-139 VRCTDAKGQEVAAQV
+139 VHCTDAKGQDVAAQLL
-154 VFSVSAKAW
+154 FSVSAKAW

-173 SDIHVMSPELLVK
+173 SDIHVMSPELLIK

-206 DILYTMVD
+206 DIYYTMID

-233 GEKLSHQLVV
+233 GEKLSHQLVA

-273 DGEQTHYA
+273 DGDQTRYA
-281 ETVSDEDFAEMY
+281 ETVSDEEFAEIY
-293 RDFGYGNDAQ
+293 SDFGYGSKAQ
-303 RDPQSLTYAVEALKD
+303 RDPQSLSYAIEALKD

-327 KYEENTFVSQGAEKD
+327 KYDENTFVSQGAEKD

-356 WIEQQAKQARDNGKQ
+356 WIEKQAQQARDNGKQ

-383 FNGQATIA
+383 FNGQASIA
-391 APYVVDDA
+391 SPYVVDDA

-404 TLMAAGIRTVFT
+404 TLMNAGVHTVFT

-461 VMDIQSKLLKSVEL
+461 VMDLQGKLLKSVEL

-500 GLITDYWDIIQK
+500 GLISDYWDIIQK
-512 VVDENLGSLGGMVK
+512 VVDENLGSLGSMIK
-526 FPDSPEKLTAMLM
+526 FPDSPEKLTDMLM

-549 YLTFSESNEDKKAGD
+549 YLTFSESNEDKKAVD
-564 ALRAKLVTDG
+564 ALRQKLVTNG

-580 KLTGPLVGAI
+580 KLTGPLVSAI
-590 AKPIVHKKIDPIV
+590 AKPIVHKKIDPII

-630 SIRLPRVV
+630 SIKLPRVV
-638 ANAVNSA
+638 ANAVNGT
-645 TAATDGLK
+645 TAAAAELK
-653 VSPTLTNGPVSIK
+653 VNPTLTKGPVCIE
-666 VPARSQAAQ
+666 VPALAESAQ

-680 LNGRTIFRTE
+680 LNGRVVYRTE
-690 VPAGEATAMPYH
+690 VPGGEATLLPYN

-707 VYMVKLIG
+707 IYMVKIIG
-715 QGAAVKVIVE
+715 QGNAVKVIVE

>member
-1 MNKKLYPMTT
+1 MTT
-11 KLLLCAA
+11 KLLLSAA
-18 TCAAS
+18 ACTLS
-23 LNVLQPLKAG
+23 LNVFQPLTAG
-33 NLHPMYTG
+33 NVHP
-41 LNAAWGH
+41 
-48 LPLDSAA
+48 LPASHRAKA
-55 NCTAQALTGLATQ
+55 MNCTAQALTGVYLQQ
-68 EQGAEISVPNTQFEV
+68 EHEAALSVTNTNFEAGQTV
-83 GEDVEINYTNL
+83 DINYSKL
-94 PAKATISIYKNEAR
+94 PAGATISIYKNEAR
-108 VPLNKMLT
+108 VPLKQMLT
-116 LDMGASGNGTFSL
+116 LDKNAADSGTFSL
-129 GTELEAGDYT
+129 GTELEEGDYT
-139 VRCTDAKGQEVAAQV
+139 VHCTDAKGQDVAAQLL
-154 VFSVSAKAW
+154 FSVSAKAW

-173 SDIHVMSPELLVK
+173 SDIHVMSPELLIK

-206 DILYTMVD
+206 DIYYTMID

-233 GEKLSHQLVV
+233 GEKLSHQLVA

-273 DGEQTHYA
+273 DGDQTRYA
-281 ETVSDEDFAEMY
+281 ETVSDEEFAEIY
-293 RDFGYGNDAQ
+293 SDFGYGSKAQ
-303 RDPQSLTYAVEALKD
+303 RDPQSLSYAIEALKD

-327 KYEENTFVSQGAEKD
+327 KYDENTFVSQGAEKD

-356 WIEQQAKQARDNGKQ
+356 WIEKQAQQARDNGKL

-383 FNGQATIA
+383 FNGQASIA
-391 APYVVDDA
+391 SPYVVDDA

-404 TLMAAGIRTVFT
+404 TLMNAGVHTVFT

-461 VMDIQSKLLKSVEL
+461 VMDLQGKLLKSVEL

-500 GLITDYWDIIQK
+500 GLISDYWDIIQK
-512 VVDENLGSLGGMVK
+512 VVDENLGSLGSMIK
-526 FPDSPEKLTAMLM
+526 FPDSPEKLTDMLM

-549 YLTFSESNEDKKAGD
+549 YLTFSESNEDKKAVD
-564 ALRAKLVTDG
+564 ALRQKLVTNG

-580 KLTGPLVGAI
+580 KLTGPLVSAI
-590 AKPIVHKKIDPIV
+590 AKPIVHKKIDPII

-630 SIRLPRVV
+630 SIKLPRVV
-638 ANAVNSA
+638 ANAVNGT
-645 TAATDGLK
+645 TAAAAELK
-653 VSPTLTNGPVSIK
+653 VNPTLTKGPVCIE
-666 VPARSQAAQ
+666 VPALAEAAQ

-680 LNGRTIFRTE
+680 LNGRVVYRTE
-690 VPAGEATAMPYH
+690 VPGGEATLLPYN

-707 VYMVKLIG
+707 IYMVKIIG
-715 QGAAVKVIVE
+715 QGNAVKVIVE

>member
-11 KLLLCAA
+11 KLLLSAA
-18 TCAAS
+18 ACTLS
-23 LNVLQPLKAG
+23 LNVFQPLTAG
-33 NLHPMYTG
+33 NVHP
-41 LNAAWGH
+41 
-48 LPLDSAA
+48 LPASHRAKA
-55 NCTAQALTGLATQ
+55 MNCTAQALTGVYLQQ
-68 EQGAEISVPNTQFEV
+68 EHEAALSVTNTNFEAGQTV
-83 GEDVEINYTNL
+83 DINYSKL
-94 PAKATISIYKNEAR
+94 PAGATISIYKNEAR
-108 VPLNKMLT
+108 VPLKQMLT
-116 LDMGASGNGTFSL
+116 LDKNAADSGTFSL
-129 GTELEAGDYT
+129 GTELEEGDYT
-139 VRCTDAKGQEVAAQV
+139 VHCTDAKGQDVAAQLL
-154 VFSVSAKAW
+154 FSVSAKAW

-173 SDIHVMSPELLVK
+173 SDIHVMSPELLIK

-206 DILYTMVD
+206 DIYYTMID

-233 GEKLSHQLVV
+233 GEKLSHQLVA

-273 DGEQTHYA
+273 DGDQTRYA
-281 ETVSDEDFAEMY
+281 ETVSDEEFAEIY
-293 RDFGYGNDAQ
+293 SDFGYGSKAQ
-303 RDPQSLTYAVEALKD
+303 RDPQSLSYAIEALKD

-327 KYEENTFVSQGAEKD
+327 KYDENTFVSQGAEKD

-356 WIEQQAKQARDNGKQ
+356 WIEKQAQQARDNGKQ

-383 FNGQATIA
+383 FNGQASIA
-391 APYVVDDA
+391 SPYVVDDA

-404 TLMAAGIRTVFT
+404 TLMNAGVHTVFT

-461 VMDIQSKLLKSVEL
+461 VMDLQGKLLKSVEL

-500 GLITDYWDIIQK
+500 GLISDYWDIIQK
-512 VVDENLGSLGGMVK
+512 VVDENLGSLGSMIK
-526 FPDSPEKLTAMLM
+526 FPDSPEKLTDMLM

-549 YLTFSESNEDKKAGD
+549 YLTFSESNEDKKAVD
-564 ALRAKLVTDG
+564 ALRQKLVTNG

-580 KLTGPLVGAI
+580 KLTGPLVSAI
-590 AKPIVHKKIDPIV
+590 AKPIVHKKIDPII

-630 SIRLPRVV
+630 SIKLPRVV
-638 ANAVNSA
+638 ANAVNGT
-645 TAATDGLK
+645 TAAAAELK
-653 VSPTLTNGPVSIK
+653 VNPTLTKGPVCIE
-666 VPARSQAAQ
+666 VPALAEAAQ

-680 LNGRTIFRTE
+680 LNGRVVYRTE
-690 VPAGEATAMPYH
+690 VPGGEATLLPYN

-707 VYMVKLIG
+707 IYMVKIIG
-715 QGAAVKVIVE
+715 QGNAVKVIVE

>member
-11 KLLLCAA
+11 KLLLSAA
-18 TCAAS
+18 ACTLS
-23 LNVLQPLKAG
+23 LNVFQPLTAG
-33 NLHPMYTG
+33 NVHP
-41 LNAAWGH
+41 
-48 LPLDSAA
+48 LPASHRAKA
-55 NCTAQALTGLATQ
+55 MNCTAQALTGVYLQQ
-68 EQGAEISVPNTQFEV
+68 EHEAALSVTNTNFEAGQTV
-83 GEDVEINYTNL
+83 DINYSKL
-94 PAKATISIYKNEAR
+94 PAGATISIYKNEAR
-108 VPLNKMLT
+108 VPLKQMLT
-116 LDMGASGNGTFSL
+116 LDKNAADSGTFSL
-129 GTELEAGDYT
+129 GTELEEGDYT
-139 VRCTDAKGQEVAAQV
+139 VHCTDAKGQDVAAQLL
-154 VFSVSAKAW
+154 FSVSAKAW

-173 SDIHVMSPELLVK
+173 SDIHVMSPELLIK

-206 DILYTMVD
+206 DIYYTMID

-233 GEKLSHQLVV
+233 GEKLSHQLVA

-273 DGEQTHYA
+273 DGDQTRYA
-281 ETVSDEDFAEMY
+281 ETVSDEEFAEIY
-293 RDFGYGNDAQ
+293 SDFGYGSKAQ
-303 RDPQSLTYAVEALKD
+303 RDPQSLSYAIEALKD

-327 KYEENTFVSQGAEKD
+327 KYDENTFVSQGAEKD

-356 WIEQQAKQARDNGKQ
+356 WIEKQAQQARDNGKQ

-383 FNGQATIA
+383 FNGQASIA
-391 APYVVDDA
+391 SPYVVDDA

-404 TLMAAGIRTVFT
+404 TLMNAGVHTVFT

-461 VMDIQSKLLKSVEL
+461 VMDLQGKLLKSVEL

-500 GLITDYWDIIQK
+500 GLISDYWDIIQK
-512 VVDENLGSLGGMVK
+512 VVDENLGSLGSMIK
-526 FPDSPEKLTAMLM
+526 FPDSPEKLTDMLM

-549 YLTFSESNEDKKAGD
+549 YLTFSESNEDKKAVD
-564 ALRAKLVTDG
+564 ALRQKLVTNG

-580 KLTGPLVGAI
+580 KLTGPLVSAI
-590 AKPIVHKKIDPIV
+590 AKPIVHKKIDPII

-630 SIRLPRVV
+630 SIKLPRVV
-638 ANAVNSA
+638 ANAVNGT
-645 TAATDGLK
+645 TAAAAELK
-653 VSPTLTNGPVSIK
+653 VNPTLTKGPVSIE
-666 VPARSQAAQ
+666 VPALAEAAQ

-680 LNGRTIFRTE
+680 LNGRVVYRTE
-690 VPAGEATAMPYH
+690 IPAGEATLLPYN

-707 VYMVKLIG
+707 IYMVKIIG
-715 QGAAVKVIVE
+715 QGNAVKVIVE

>member
-1 MNKKLYPMTT
+1 MTT
-11 KLLLCAA
+11 KLLLSAA
-18 TCAAS
+18 ACTLS
-23 LNVLQPLKAG
+23 LNVFQPLTAG
-33 NLHPMYTG
+33 NVHP
-41 LNAAWGH
+41 
-48 LPLDSAA
+48 LPASHRAKA
-55 NCTAQALTGLATQ
+55 MNCTAQALTGVYLQQ
-68 EQGAEISVPNTQFEV
+68 EHEAALSVTNTNFEAGQTV
-83 GEDVEINYTNL
+83 DINYSKL
-94 PAKATISIYKNEAR
+94 PAGATISIYKNEAR
-108 VPLNKMLT
+108 VPLKQMLT
-116 LDMGASGNGTFSL
+116 LDKNAADSGTFSL
-129 GTELEAGDYT
+129 GTELEEGDYT
-139 VRCTDAKGQEVAAQV
+139 VHCTDAKGQDVAAQLL
-154 VFSVSAKAW
+154 FSVSAKAW

-173 SDIHVMSPELLVK
+173 SDIHVMSPELLIK

-206 DILYTMVD
+206 DIYYTMID

-233 GEKLSHQLVV
+233 GEKLSHQLVA

-273 DGEQTHYA
+273 DGDQTRYA
-281 ETVSDEDFAEMY
+281 ETVSDEEFAEIY
-293 RDFGYGNDAQ
+293 SDFGYGSKAQ
-303 RDPQSLTYAVEALKD
+303 RDPQSLSYAIEALKD

-327 KYEENTFVSQGAEKD
+327 KYDENTFVSQGAEKD

-356 WIEQQAKQARDNGKQ
+356 WIEKQAQQARDNGKQ

-383 FNGQATIA
+383 FNGQASIA
-391 APYVVDDA
+391 SPYVVDDA

-404 TLMAAGIRTVFT
+404 TLMNAGVHTVFT

-461 VMDIQSKLLKSVEL
+461 VMDLQGKLLKSVEL

-500 GLITDYWDIIQK
+500 GLISDYWDIIQK
-512 VVDENLGSLGGMVK
+512 VVDENLGSLGSMIK
-526 FPDSPEKLTAMLM
+526 FPDSPEKLTDMLM

-549 YLTFSESNEDKKAGD
+549 YLTFSESNEDKKAVD
-564 ALRAKLVTDG
+564 ALRQKLVTNG

-580 KLTGPLVGAI
+580 KLTGPLVSAI
-590 AKPIVHKKIDPIV
+590 AKPIVHKKIDPII

-630 SIRLPRVV
+630 SIKLPRVV
-638 ANAVNSA
+638 ANAVNGT
-645 TAATDGLK
+645 TAAAAELK
-653 VSPTLTNGPVSIK
+653 VNPTLTKGPVSIE
-666 VPARSQAAQ
+666 VPALAKAAQ

-680 LNGRTIFRTE
+680 LNGRVVYRTE
-690 VPAGEATAMPYH
+690 VPGGEATLLPYN

-707 VYMVKLIG
+707 IYMVKIIG
-715 QGAAVKVIVE
+715 QGNAVKVIVE